1 MIPEESKSALRRLM
15 EVRQKRD
22 EAKKALELA
31 ERDFRECESD
41 VFESL
46 EDSDVKGTLKVDLGE
61 PWGTVSFRTRETHFG
76 NIFDEEAATEYF
88 EQRAQIDEVSAPKFV
103 KRRINEIVRDAVEQG
118 ADLPPGVDYYTQ
130 RGVTITR
137 QKG

>member
-76 NIFDEEAATEYF
+76 NIFDEEAAIEYF